1 MSLESM
7 PLLLYTTLMDQRKY
21 LVFNPAV
28 QKFVESYSYCFNV
41 KVTFFSLEIEE
52 LLVGLHSLDDDY
64 CTLIQDK
71 LHLRYRCLQQDRMIC
86 QQSKDDGQRLVY
98 TCHGGLTEAVIPIE
112 IAGSLVCYALIG
124 QFRTSETLEPSIV
137 RSWLQSGF
145 ELAILEEAFL
155 KRPLY
160 DTPMLEK
167 MFELFKVSIGLLIE
181 TESLRVRQPDL
192 IEKVLM
198 YLDTNIGESITLA
211 DVSKAVHRS
220 PSSIT
225 HTLQAKLGC
234 SFQQLLINKR
244 LATFEHAILRDPG
257 LQIQEAARRAGYQDP
272 LYFSRLYKKNRGQT
286 PSEFQAFAEVSAKE
300 QHVRY
305 LSSPIS

>member
-1 MSLESM
+1 M
-7 PLLLYTTLMDQRKY
+7 
-21 LVFNPAV
+21 
-28 QKFVESYSYCFNV
+28 
-41 KVTFFSLEIEE
+41 KVTFSPGNRGA
-52 LLVGLHSLDDDY
+52 VGGLHSLDDDY

-225 HTLQAKLGC
+225 HTLQAKMGC

-244 LATFEHAILRDPG
+244 LLPSTLRSCAIPFANTGGCQEGRIPGPSLFFAAVQEEQGTDP
-257 LQIQEAARRAGYQDP
+257 
-272 LYFSRLYKKNRGQT
+272 K
-286 PSEFQAFAEVSAKE
+286 
-300 QHVRY
+300 
-305 LSSPIS
+305 